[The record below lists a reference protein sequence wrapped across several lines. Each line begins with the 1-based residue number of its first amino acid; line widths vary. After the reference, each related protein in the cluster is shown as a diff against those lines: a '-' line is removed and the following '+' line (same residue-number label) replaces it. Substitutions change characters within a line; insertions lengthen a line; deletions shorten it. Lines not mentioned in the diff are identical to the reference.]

1 MTIRNQVAILACLFA
16 SGCMTPAGKPIAS
29 SSCSFEQVWDATTT
43 ALGDFQLETMD
54 KTAGVLETKWME
66 VEASTRA
73 GALQREVNKERLRYV
88 VEVKPDGRGTVA
100 TALQLREGWSPM
112 GVQSRQWRAI
122 PGHEAEEAA
131 VASEITR
138 RLKEKGC

>member
-1 MTIRNQVAILACLFA
+1 VTIRNRVAILACLFA

-54 KTAGVLETKWME
+54 KTVGVLETKWTE
-66 VEASTRA
+66 AEASTRA
-73 GALQREVNKERLRYV
+73 GALQREVNKERLKYV
-88 VEVKPDGRGTVA
+88 VEVKPDGRGAVA
-100 TALQLREGWSPM
+100 TVVQLREGWSPM

-122 PGHEAEEAA
+122 PGNPSEEEAL
-131 VASEITR
+131 ASAITK